1 MPKPSQGGIMTAYY
15 EDRNLPQW
23 AQKQL
28 RDIRELNRKLHKR
41 CEQLKLTEG
50 EATAMA
56 ILYRQQN
63 KRLTIALCVAVV
75 IAVGLAIAMG
85 VRK

>member
-1 MPKPSQGGIMTAYY
+1 MKTDEKTKKKQLPGIMELLPKPSRGGIMTAYY

-23 AQKQL
+23 
-28 RDIRELNRKLHKR
+28 
-41 CEQLKLTEG
+41 
-50 EATAMA
+50 
-56 ILYRQQN
+56 
-63 KRLTIALCVAVV
+63 ALCVAVV